1 MYRAFAKLPEGYGA
15 KPFEDPLRGVS
26 LLPRA
31 VLIRRQDPINNPGKR
46 IQLRTRPRVDPKTS
60 RHFPPA
66 RAFNLNRKTNL
77 EGSLR

>member
-1 MYRAFAKLPEGYGA
+1 MGDDRICWVPSQQKLPE
-15 KPFEDPLRGVS
+15 
-26 LLPRA
+26 
-31 VLIRRQDPINNPGKR
+31 LIKR

-66 RAFNLNRKTNL
+66 RALNLNRNTNL